1 MKEKD
6 AIDRVENGKQKYMRM
21 GEQIILMKDIN
32 YGYKVK

>member
-21 GEQIILMKDIN
+21 DEKINLMKDIN
-32 YGYKVK
+32 YGYEVK